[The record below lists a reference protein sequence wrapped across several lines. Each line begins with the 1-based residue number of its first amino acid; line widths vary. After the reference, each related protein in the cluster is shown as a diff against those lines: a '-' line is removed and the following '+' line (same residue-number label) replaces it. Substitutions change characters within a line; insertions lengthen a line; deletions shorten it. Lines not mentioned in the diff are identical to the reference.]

1 MNMTKMI
8 STELE
13 KGKIKLFK
21 NRYDSTDKY
30 K

>member
-1 MNMTKMI
+1 MNMTKMM

-21 NRYDSTDKY
+21 NLYYNTDKY